1 MRGQSKRPVES
12 EQLRIRS
19 CEPGR
24 GASRFSQPAS
34 RPATEDRNGRYPR
47 LPGRALA
54 RPTDDDNR
62 RNHDGSGDDNDD
74 DDHHT
79 SVYPY
84 HSIVTTDARKSNRI
98 GIAILESSREYTVA
112 LQPAPSHLPIVITTS
127 VRTTRHDAH
136 ATSTQRSSSLFLS
149 SSDRREI
156 DFAVLICSAR
166 YRQVTLSVP
175 ETESGRDAIPSW
187 FFE

>member
-12 EQLRIRS
+12 ERAVEDP

-24 GASRFSQPAS
+24 GASRFSQPA
-34 RPATEDRNGRYPR
+34 GQPR
-47 LPGRALA
+47 RIGTGDIHDFPVEHWPGRQ
-54 RPTDDDNR
+54 TMTTGG
-62 RNHDGSGDDNDD
+62 NHDGSGDDNDD

-136 ATSTQRSSSLFLS
+136 ATNTQRSSSLFLS

-156 DFAVLICSAR
+156 DSAVLVCSAQ
-166 YRQVTLSVP
+166 YPQVTLSLH
-175 ETESGRDAIPSW
+175 EIESGRDAIPSW